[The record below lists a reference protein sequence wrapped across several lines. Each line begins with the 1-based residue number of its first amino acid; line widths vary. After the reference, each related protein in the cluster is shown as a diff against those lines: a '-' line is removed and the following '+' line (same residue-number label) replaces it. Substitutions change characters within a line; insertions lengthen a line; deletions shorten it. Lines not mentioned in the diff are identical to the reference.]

1 MMNETAVASLHLYPI
16 KSCAGVTVDSAEL
29 LPTGFANDRLLMLT
43 NRSGHFLS
51 QRSEPRMALIQPQL
65 DGDQLTLTAPDFP
78 SLTLTIQRTGEPT
91 PVLVWGDWCY
101 GVDQAQ
107 DSAEW
112 FSDFLGLDCR
122 LVAMYE
128 GFRRPVDPSYAI
140 SESDI
145 TSFSDGYPF
154 LLIGTASL
162 EDLNQRLLEPVG
174 MERFRP
180 NIVVQT
186 DQPYSEDRWLDFL
199 IGDVRFS
206 GVKLC
211 SRCLIPSIDPETA
224 KIGKEPNATLSRY
237 RLFNGKIYFG
247 QNLIHHQLGSIR
259 VGDRVVL
266 LN

>member
-1 MMNETAVASLHLYPI
+1 MNETAVVSLHLYPI
-16 KSCAGVTVDSAEL
+16 KSCAGVTVDSAEI
-29 LPTGFANDRLLMLT
+29 LPTGFAHDRLLVLT

-51 QRSEPRMALIQPQL
+51 QRSYPRMALIQPQIN
-65 DGDQLTLTAPDFP
+65 GDQLTLTAPNCEP
-78 SLTLTIQRTGEPT
+78 LTLTIQRSGT
-91 PVLVWGDWCY
+91 PVSVLVWGDWCY
-101 GVDQAQ
+101 AVDQGD

-112 FSDFLGLDCR
+112 FSDFLGTHCR

-128 GFRRPVDPSYAI
+128 GFRRPVDALYAV
-140 SESDI
+140 SENDI

-162 EDLNQRLLEPVG
+162 ADLDAKLAQPIA
-174 MERFRP
+174 MSRFRP

-186 DQPYSEDRWLDFL
+186 DLPYSEDRWLNFL

-211 SRCLIPSIDPETA
+211 SRCLIPTIDPATA
-224 KIGKEPNATLSRY
+224 EIGKEPNATLSQY

-247 QNLIHHQLGSIR
+247 QNLIHHQLGTIH
-259 VGDRVVL
+259 VGDRIVFL
-266 LN
+266 D